1 MLTSKK
7 TICILFP
14 EQAVFIFK
22 ENLLMSCFQD
32 TCYALFL
39 RDFFVVPFA
48 FYFLFLI
55 NFH

>member
-39 RDFFVVPFA
+39 RDLFVVPFA